1 MQNFS
6 IFISSFRWVCWC
18 PLPNIFC
25 VISTLQSKFC
35 YQTNLWIEE
44 DKSIL
49 FLEVSWWH
57 SRLML
62 LLKLWQD
69 VPPYHC
75 GSQKPWACNPI
86 GEKVGKGGNI
96 GKKTKTTW
104 FYCNRIKLHYYIS
117 KVKVVGEFLVFFIFT
132 CILLC

>member
-1 MQNFS
+1 MKNFS
-6 IFISSFRWVCWC
+6 IFISSFSWVCWC

-25 VISTLQSKFC
+25 VISTLQSKFR

-57 SRLML
+57 SRWML
-62 LLKLWQD
+62 VLKLWQD
-69 VPPYHC
+69 VPPHHC
-75 GSQKPWACNPI
+75 GSQKPWTCNSI

-96 GKKTKTTW
+96 SKKAKTTW
-104 FYCNRIKLHYYIS
+104 FYCNRIKLHYYIN
-117 KVKVVGEFLVFFIFT
+117 KVEIVGEFLVFFIF
-132 CILLC
+132 ILLC